1 MADQP
6 ISKPPFWS
14 SLPGMFTGLGA
25 VIVAVTGLITA
36 LYTTGVI
43 GSKANPNAAA
53 PANVSAAA
61 PAASPNAESERY
73 KSLAGRWEVVEAT
86 SDNSARTTWHYEASV
101 SGNVLTLT
109 GKIFKIG
116 EDKNLTDDEERMAGT
131 FVMTGGWR
139 STGRLAG
146 SVPVALPTVTG
157 SLAGKD
163 FSMALSSFL
172 S

>member
-1 MADQP
+1 
-6 ISKPPFWS
+6 
-14 SLPGMFTGLGA
+14 MFTGLGA

-36 LYTTGVI
+36 LYTAGVI

-61 PAASPNAESERY
+61 AAASPNAESERY

-131 FVMTGGWR
+131 FVMTLLGSGGMGEYR
-139 STGRLAG
+139 FKGADGTSLVTDATIRFADDLRQFEGRVDAAGKTYTYTGRKL
-146 SVPVALPTVTG
+146 
-157 SLAGKD
+157 
-163 FSMALSSFL
+163 
-172 S
+172 